1 MKKPQLTLLGVYKL
15 EYDEELVKT
24 SIQEKYGSEYINDK
38 ECKEAI
44 LDELDNA
51 YLVELMIENIDGKFN
66 LSDISQAGNDQAAY
80 DEYYFSMDYVE
91 NYKYSIPQ
99 LDKFKVLFWF
109 HYLDIH
115 KPLFH
120 SYGSFNVGK
129 IEKMPAFMKQIMPY
143 EPVD

>member
-15 EYDEELVKT
+15 EYDDELVKT
-24 SIQEKYGSEYINDK
+24 SIRQKYGSEYINDN
-38 ECKEAI
+38 EYKEAV

-51 YLVELMIENIDGKFN
+51 YLVELMIENIDDKFN
-66 LSDISQAGNDQAAY
+66 LSDISQADNDQAAY
-80 DEYYFSMDYVE
+80 DEYYFSLDYVE
-91 NYKYSIPQ
+91 NYKYSIPK
-99 LDKFKVLFWF
+99 LDKFKALFWF
-109 HYLDIH
+109 HYLDIA

-129 IEKMPAFMKQIMPY
+129 IEKMPGFMKQIMPY